1 MKTKITKRIWILSII
16 SLFTDVA
23 SEMLYPVMPIY
34 LKEIGFSIFL
44 IGLLEGLAE
53 AVAGLSKGYFGQL
66 SDKYQKR
73 VPFVRVGYTI
83 SAIAKPLI
91 VAFVN
96 PIWIFFVRTSERL
109 GKGVRT
115 AARDALLSDDATPQT
130 KGKIFGFHRAFDT
143 LGAAI
148 GPLFALIFLYFY
160 NGQYKTL
167 FILAIVPGIFAIFL
181 TFWLK
186 DRNKNKDTSNTK
198 QKVTFLSFI
207 KYLKSSSETYKLV
220 IAGLLFFALFNSSDV
235 FLLLKGKEIGLN
247 DTQVIGVYVFYNI
260 VYAFLSY
267 PLGALADRI
276 GLKRVLIF
284 GLFVFSF
291 VYLVMSTKFS
301 LPVYFAMFFLYGLYA
316 AATEGVSK
324 ALISN
329 IVNKSE
335 VATAIGTFTAFQSV
349 CTLLASTL
357 TGIIWA
363 KFNAGV
369 ALLITSIASFI
380 VAFYFIFFVKIER
393 VKQTL

>member
-1 MKTKITKRIWILSII
+1 MKVNITKRIWILSII
-16 SLFTDVA
+16 SLFTDIA

-44 IGLLEGLAE
+44 IGLLEGIAE

-73 VPFVRVGYTI
+73 VPFVRIGYTI
-83 SAIAKPLI
+83 SAVAKPLLA
-91 VAFVN
+91 AFVN

-148 GPLFALIFLYFY
+148 GPLLALVFLYFY
-160 NGQYKTL
+160 QGQYKLL
-167 FILAIVPGIFAIFL
+167 FILAIVPGFFAILL
-181 TFWLK
+181 TFFLK
-186 DRNKNKDTSNTK
+186 DEKQSIYPENKK
-198 QKVTFLSFI
+198 QNVTFLSFLR
-207 KYLKSSSETYKLV
+207 YLKSSSQSYKLV
-220 IAGLLFFALFNSSDV
+220 VAGLLFFALFNSSDV
-235 FLLLKGKEIGLN
+235 FLLLKGKEVGLN
-247 DTQVIGVYVFYNI
+247 DTEVIGVYVFYNI
-260 VYAFLSY
+260 VYALFSF
-267 PLGALADRI
+267 PFGAIADRI
-276 GLKRVLIF
+276 GLKRVLVF

-291 VYLVMSTKFS
+291 VYFVLSTKFS
-301 LPVYFAMFFLYGLYA
+301 LPIYFAMFFLYGLYA

-329 IVNKSE
+329 IADKSE

-349 CTLLASTL
+349 CTLLASTI
-357 TGIIWA
+357 TGVLWA

-369 ALLITSIASFI
+369 ALIVTSVASLM
-380 VAFYFIFFVKIER
+380 VAFYFIFFVKIKSIE
-393 VKQTL
+393 QE